1 MQEVTE
7 NMKFNKKLTYN
18 GVLNIPTEALRLS
31 GIPEEARVEIHALNG
46 AVVVLKERMTAM
58 ELIRALDAIHQLEV
72 DLTVHLSKVCGFCQ
86 KCEGGCPLDNEED
99 DIHLPQ
105 DLRDEAGIPAGAK
118 LSVSIDDEEHN
129 VIIGVADY
137 SHDLRDVPDYMLEML
152 KEGGLCLLEL
162 EEHLVTGDT
171 VYGA

>member
-72 DLTVHLSKVCGFCQ
+72 NLTVRLSKVCCFCIIRNSFKHIAVIVIFQ
-86 KCEGGCPLDNEED
+86 Q
-99 DIHLPQ
+99 LPAVFA
-105 DLRDEAGIPAGAK
+105 RSAK
-118 LSVSIDDEEHN
+118 AAARLTTKKMTSISHRICGMRQASPQEQNSVYPSTMR
-129 VIIGVADY
+129 
-137 SHDLRDVPDYMLEML
+137 STP
-152 KEGGLCLLEL
+152 
-162 EEHLVTGDT
+162 
-171 VYGA
+171 